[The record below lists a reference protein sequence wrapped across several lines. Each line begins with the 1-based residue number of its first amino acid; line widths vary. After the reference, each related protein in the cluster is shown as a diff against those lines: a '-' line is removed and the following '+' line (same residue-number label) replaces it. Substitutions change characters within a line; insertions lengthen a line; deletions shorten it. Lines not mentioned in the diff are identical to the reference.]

1 MKKVSI
7 FFLIIFQFGFSQE
20 EETKQ
25 KPIFSFDHGF
35 SVYLNKHI
43 NFGDNFLSEAHKSV
57 IGFGIQKNIVN
68 IYGFAVGVAYEFS
81 AYKVTDKSIVGNIE
95 SANYSNFSARVTYDY
110 EISDKFILNPFVGIG
125 GTRLKHN
132 RFSGNA
138 NNFGSIGGTSYNA
151 GLYFAFNYSE
161 KMHLFTGVNYSYVS
175 YGVNSAPEYNS
186 FFNNSNQIQIHL
198 GVGFF

>member
-1 MKKVSI
+1 MKIFVL
-7 FFLIIFQFGFSQE
+7 FFLLIVQFGFSQQ
-20 EETKQ
+20 EETMQ

-68 IYGFAVGVAYEFS
+68 IYGFAIGVAYEFS
-81 AYKVTDKSIVGNIE
+81 HYKVTDKSIVGNIE

-110 EISDKFILNPFVGIG
+110 EISDKFILNPYVGIG
-125 GTRLKHN
+125 GTSLKHN

-151 GLYFAFNYSE
+151 GLNFTFNITKKS
-161 KMHLFTGVNYSYVS
+161 HLFTGVNYSYVS
-175 YGVNSAPEYNS
+175 YGVNSAPEYDS

>member
-1 MKKVSI
+1 MRKMSL

-20 EETKQ
+20 EEITQ

-57 IGFGIQKNIVN
+57 IGFGLQKNIIN
-68 IYGFAVGVAYEFS
+68 LYGFAIGAAYEFS
-81 AYKVTDKSIVGNIE
+81 VYKVTDKSIAGNIE
-95 SANYSNFSARVTYDY
+95 SANYSNISARVTYDY
-110 EISDKFILNPFVGIG
+110 EISNQITLNPFVGLG
-125 GTRLKHN
+125 GTRLKHHSSSSN
-132 RFSGNA
+132 SNNYGSFS
-138 NNFGSIGGTSYNA
+138 GTSYNA
-151 GLYFAFNYSE
+151 GLYFAFNFTE
-161 KMHLFTGVNYSYVS
+161 KMHLFAGINYSYVS
-175 YGVNSAPEYNS
+175 YGIKSAPEYDA

>member
-1 MKKVSI
+1 MKKLVL
-7 FFLIIFQFGFSQE
+7 FFLLIVQFSFSQE
-20 EETKQ
+20 EESRQ

-81 AYKVTDKSIVGNIE
+81 HYRVTDKSIVGNIE
-95 SANYSNFSARVTYDY
+95 SANYSNFSGRVAYDY
-110 EISDKFILNPFVGIG
+110 EISTKFTLKPYVGIG
-125 GTRLKHN
+125 GTRLKHLKN
-132 RFSGNA
+132 FGNA
-138 NNFGSIGGTSYNA
+138 NNFGSISGTSYNA
-151 GLYFAFNYSE
+151 GINFAFNITN
-161 KMHLFTGVNYSYVS
+161 KTHLFTGVNYSYVS
-175 YGVNSAPEYNS
+175 YEVNSAPEYDS
-186 FFNNSNQIQIHL
+186 FFNNSSQIQIHL